1 MQSTLFFDEALL
13 RLKRQI
19 GTLEDQQVADL
30 LGLKKAA
37 FSARKSRGSFPEKEL
52 RALAQQR
59 PELGI
64 DVEYV
69 LHGREWDMP
78 PKKAGA
84 VLRGERLR
92 INWSDADMASYLGCP
107 LADYVAVEDGQRGL
121 TPAEQDGIRNHDEL
135 NAGLILDG
143 LSATRPL
150 WELDATEQRLM
161 QLYRTPG
168 PWRAAFDA
176 MLLAHASSSGSK

>member
-1 MQSTLFFDEALL
+1 MNFFEEVAL
-13 RLKRQI
+13 RLKQQLKA
-19 GTLEDQQVADL
+19 TEDKQVAEA
-30 LGLKKAA
+30 LGMTG
-37 FSARKSRGSFPEKEL
+37 SAWTKRKTRGSFPEKEL

-107 LADYVAVEDGQRGL
+107 LADYVAIEDGQRGL